1 MGDRFVLNRSV
12 RLQHG
17 RDESPLAA
25 PPPDAVAFP
34 GSAQEVSRILQ
45 ACTRHRVP
53 VVPFGVGTSLE
64 GHVLATA
71 GGISLDMSRMDRIV
85 EVNSE
90 DLDATV
96 EAGVTRKSLN
106 ASLRAHGLFFSV
118 DPGADATIGGMA
130 ATGASGTTTV
140 RYGAMKENVLSLQ
153 VVLADGSIMRTGAR
167 ARKTVAGYDM
177 TRLFVGSEGTLGV
190 ITEVTVRLRGIPEV
204 ISAVV
209 CRFGEVRAAVS
220 AVVSI
225 LQLGI
230 PVARIEFLDAMSV
243 MAINKH
249 SGTSYPES
257 PSLFLEFHG
266 SEAEVSEQMRQTQ
279 EMAEQHEA
287 RDLRSSLDGSD
298 RVELWRARHDHFYA
312 SRALR
317 PGTRAITTDVSV
329 PLSKLADAI
338 VDAREALDRLGLTGT
353 IVGHVGDGNFHVVIL
368 VDPDD
373 PSEIHAA
380 GEMNLALVER
390 AIAVGGSCTG
400 EHGIGL
406 RKKDSLA
413 LELPDAIRPMR
424 AIKAALDPL
433 NIMNP
438 HKVLPEAP

>member
-1 MGDRFVLNRSV
+1 
-12 RLQHG
+12 
-17 RDESPLAA
+17 
-25 PPPDAVAFP
+25 
-34 GSAQEVSRILQ
+34 
-45 ACTRHRVP
+45 
-53 VVPFGVGTSLE
+53 VGTSLE

-85 EVNSE
+85 EVNPE

-96 EAGVTRKSLN
+96 EAGVTRRSLN
-106 ASLRAHGLFFSV
+106 ASLRDHGLFFSV

-153 VVLADGSIMRTGAR
+153 VVLADGNIMRTGAR

-177 TRLFVGSEGTLGV
+177 TRLFIGSEGTLGV

-209 CRFGEVRAAVS
+209 CRFGKVRAAVS

-279 EMAEQHEA
+279 EVAEQHEA
-287 RDLRSSLDGSD
+287 MDLRTSLDGSD

-338 VDAREALDRLGLTGT
+338 AAAREDLDRLGLTAT
-353 IVGHVGDGNFHVVIL
+353 IVGHVGDGNFHVVVL

-373 PSEIHAA
+373 LSEMHAA
-380 GEMNLALVER
+380 EEMNVALVER

-406 RKKDSLA
+406 RKKESLA